1 MIERLRELA
10 PWGEP
15 EEDEEQDEQDEQEE
29 RIPALRI
36 LAAQL
41 LLATGAGVA
50 MQRMHGSGDD
60 LIGLDEEME
69 FSRETPLAG
78 KRLAVWAPLVLAPL
92 AAAAQLTHA
101 LRPSEG
107 TRTATR
113 VLNAAV
119 VGVGAAE
126 LVDSLLSSRSGEQPS
141 AAPWV
146 FGSVGVL
153 GWLLDRQ
160 EDEMRE
166 EREEREALERR
177 AAIVER
183 FVPRRRTKL
192 DRIVVHV

>member
-10 PWGEP
+10 PWA
-15 EEDEEQDEQDEQEE
+15 DEEEEDEQEE
-29 RIPALRI
+29 HEEGIPALRI

-50 MQRMHGSGDD
+50 MQRIQGMGDD

-69 FSRETPLAG
+69 FSRETRRAG
-78 KRLAVWAPLVLAPL
+78 AGLAVWAPLVLAPL

-126 LVDSLLSSRSGEQPS
+126 LVDSLLSSRDGERPS

-160 EDEMRE
+160 EDEIRE
-166 EREEREALERR
+166 GREEREALERR
-177 AAIVER
+177 ASIVER
-183 FVPRRRTKL
+183 FVPRRRSKL

>member
-10 PWGEP
+10 PWGDQ
-15 EEDEEQDEQDEQEE
+15 EEDEEPEEQEE

-50 MQRMHGSGDD
+50 MQRMQGSGDD
-60 LIGLDEEME
+60 LIGLDEEIE
-69 FSRETPLAG
+69 LSRAT
-78 KRLAVWAPLVLAPL
+78 RSRTSLAVWAPLVLAPL

-126 LVDSLLSSRSGEQPS
+126 LVDSLLASRSGEQPS

-183 FVPRRRTKL
+183 LVPRRRPKL